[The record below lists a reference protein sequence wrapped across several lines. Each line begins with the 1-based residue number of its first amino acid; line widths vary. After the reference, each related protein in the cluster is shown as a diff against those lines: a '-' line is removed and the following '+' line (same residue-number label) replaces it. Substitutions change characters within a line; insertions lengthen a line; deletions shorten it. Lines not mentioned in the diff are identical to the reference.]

1 MNQNLNSPQHSF
13 IQINAFGVQQPLI
26 NFSGFADC
34 ASIPSTLTQNTVDVV
49 MPLLMLAQSP
59 GYLEQWSDGAAVVV
73 DPMDEKP
80 GLISAQTE
88 HHLMLSFQCADLP
101 LNDLVEDVYTKAYQ
115 LGHQLGFKHLI
126 RVWNYIHHINHYEQG
141 EERYQTFCVAR
152 HRVVE
157 AMHQLDQPNPAAT
170 AIGGHHGHNTFVFLF
185 SHHAGQVIE
194 NKRQV
199 SAWQYPK
206 QYAPKQPRFSRA
218 MQCDDVLMCSGTAS
232 VVGHETIHLNDL
244 AAQLDECLIN
254 VQALLDE
261 STLTVPL
268 NAGLFRFYL
277 RDKNLLEQVVSQ
289 IQQRKI
295 QSYIILEGDVCR
307 ENLLIE
313 CEAVFQSVQKTVKLD

>member
-1 MNQNLNSPQHSF
+1 MNQNLNPPQHSF
-13 IQINAFGVQQPLI
+13 IQINAFGVQQALI
-26 NFSGFADC
+26 NFSGLADC
-34 ASIPSTLTQNTVDVV
+34 ETVPSALTQNTVDVV
-49 MPLLMLAQSP
+49 MPLLVLAQSP
-59 GYLEQWSDGAAVVV
+59 GYQEQWSDGASVVV
-73 DPMDEKP
+73 NSMAAKHD
-80 GLISAQTE
+80 LISVQTE

-101 LNDLVEDVYTKAYQ
+101 LDDLVEEVYTAAYQ
-115 LGHQLGFKHLI
+115 LGQQQGFEQLI

-152 HRVVE
+152 HRAIE

-185 SHHAGQVIE
+185 SRHAGQVIE

-218 MQCDDVLMCSGTAS
+218 MQCENVLMCSGTAS

-261 STLTVPL
+261 STLTMPL

-289 IQQRKI
+289 IEQRKI
-295 QSYIILEGDVCR
+295 QSYIILEGDICR